1 MASSCRRL
9 STVPVLLLALS
20 WAGRAQIASGQMA
33 SAQLAAARQHALQE
47 GNSWLS
53 VEFPKDSPV
62 LIVSSGLGS
71 TTAHVRGASIALE
84 IHTSLLLRNTGKKTI
99 NGLTLRVDAED
110 LTPTG
115 KGSVTMPSLDVQ
127 PGDVFPVR
135 IDMEL
140 VRPFN
145 VQKTEAP
152 LVQVSLDCALFNDL
166 TSYGPDQLGSK
177 RALMVYEL
185 EARRDRRYLAN
196 LLNTGRLEELRKELD
211 FGLEDFGLPQLALE
225 LLRAPAAATN
235 AGQRPVAVDVMA
247 FPGSPVEAVGGMAS
261 VIGNEVR
268 GPVVQVTNRSRR
280 PVRSIEMG
288 WILRDENGRD
298 FLAGSVPKKISLNP
312 VESARMTE
320 TGEVRFLQPSGR
332 PLDVEELLA
341 FVNSVEYGDGS
352 LWIPS
357 RVDINKA
364 TSDPLLRRALA
375 ASPEQQRLE
384 SLYRRKGMNA
394 LRADLKRVN

>member
-1 MASSCRRL
+1 M
-9 STVPVLLLALS
+9 VPLLLALS
-20 WAGRAQIASGQMA
+20 WGGRAQVVSGQ
-33 SAQLAAARQHALQE
+33 SALAPEH

-84 IHTSLLLRNTGKKTI
+84 IHTSLLLRNTGKKPI
-99 NGLTLRVDAED
+99 NGMTLRVDAED
-110 LTPTG
+110 LTPAA

-152 LVQVSLDCALFNDL
+152 LVQVSLDCALFDDL
-166 TSYGPDQLGSK
+166 TAYGPDKLGSK

-196 LLNTGRLEELRKELD
+196 LLNTGRVGELRKELN
-211 FGLEDFGLPQLALE
+211 FGLADFSLPQLALE
-225 LLRAPAAATN
+225 LLRAPAMNAN
-235 AGQRPVAVDVMA
+235 AGQRPVAVDVMS
-247 FPGSPVEAVGGMAS
+247 FPGSPVDAVGGMAR
-261 VIGNEVR
+261 VVGNEVR
-268 GPVVQVTNRSRR
+268 GPVVQVTNRSQR

-288 WILRDENGRD
+288 WILRDESGRD
-298 FLAGSVPKKISLNP
+298 FVAGSVPTRVSLNP
-312 VESARMTE
+312 VESARMSE
-320 TGEVRFLQPSGR
+320 AAEVRFLQPSGR
-332 PLDVEELLA
+332 PLGIEELLA

-357 RVDINKA
+357 RADINKA

-375 ASPEQQRLE
+375 ESPEQQRLE
-384 SLYRRKGMNA
+384 SLYRRKGMSA
-394 LRADLKRVN
+394 LRVDLRRVN